1 MTNSYTVSSNNDY
14 LSFRKNALRGIMA
27 KSKNALRGIMA
38 KSKNALEGHYG
49 EKQKCT
55 GGALLLEIDYRIGG

>member
-27 KSKNALRGIMA
+27 KSKNALRGIA
-38 KSKNALEGHYG
+38 VRN
-49 EKQKCT
+49 
-55 GGALLLEIDYRIGG
+55 